1 MAVESDSGEKPLPL
15 SANESPVSVS
25 SISKAFVMAL
35 VTASLTGVLLMLA
48 ILILGVE
55 WPPASGVFFVF
66 VVTGVVFS
74 ALHFFLAVPAFLL
87 VRKWSRVTP
96 SWCVGLGCLIGG
108 VPAALL
114 MITIRQ
120 LPQSNKGGDWLDI
133 VGLYSTS
140 AFVVIVGG
148 MAFCGLVGG
157 AAFWLLYRDA
167 LESNS

>member
-1 MAVESDSGEKPLPL
+1 MSF
-15 SANESPVSVS
+15 
-25 SISKAFVMAL
+25 IS
-35 VTASLTGVLLMLA
+35 LLIFGA
-48 ILILGVE
+48 E
-55 WPPASGVFFVF
+55 WPPASGVLLVF
-66 VVTGVVFS
+66 VVAGVVFS
-74 ALHFFLAVPAFLL
+74 VLHLFLAVPAFLL

-96 SWCVGLGCLIGG
+96 SWCVGLGCFIGG

-114 MITIRQ
+114 MMTIRP
-120 LPQSNKGGDWLDI
+120 LPQLNKGGDWLDI
-133 VGLYSTS
+133 LGLYSSS